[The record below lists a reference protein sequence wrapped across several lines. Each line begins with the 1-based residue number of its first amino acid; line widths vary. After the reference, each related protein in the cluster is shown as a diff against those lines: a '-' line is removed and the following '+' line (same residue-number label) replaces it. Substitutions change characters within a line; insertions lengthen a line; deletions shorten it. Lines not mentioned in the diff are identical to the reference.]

1 MDYKDKARYNSQNNR
16 YSYNSKPQEEELP
29 KDFVI
34 NGFNN
39 LREDLILKETKEI
52 ARVFANSKKLTTSQ
66 MRMFFNEVKALQSKI
81 DGDKCSFDRNY
92 PFILM
97 LKSKADYKYK
107 NGNGT
112 ISKSFRDFIYES
124 VDYIKDNKSVETF
137 ENFCIV
143 FETIIGYY
151 AGFGKDINK

>member
-1 MDYKDKARYNSQNNR
+1 MDYRNKYNNQNNR
-16 YSYNSKPQEEELP
+16 FNKSQEEELP
-29 KDFVI
+29 TDFI
-34 NGFNN
+34 EKGFKN
-39 LREDLILKETKEI
+39 LREELILEETKEI
-52 ARVFANSKKLTTSQ
+52 ARVFANSKKLSTSQ
-66 MRMFFNEVKALQSKI
+66 IRMFFNEVKALQSKI
-81 DGDKCSFDRNY
+81 DGDVNNFERNY

-112 ISKSFRDFIYES
+112 ISKSFRDFIYKS
-124 VDYIKDNKSVETF
+124 VDYIKENKSITTF